1 MTRSKQLGA
10 VAKEGGVEFSVV
22 SGTAEKVTLCLFD
35 EKGTAEIA
43 RRDMERGED
52 GVWSNFVEGLEEGA
66 RYGYRADGRYDP
78 QNGYFFDPAKLL
90 VDPYALA
97 IDRPYAYRK
106 RLASAR
112 GEGGDTA
119 GLVPK
124 AIVTATRGRLFPR
137 PPMFQPGGLI
147 YEVPVRAFTKRH
159 PEIHAPVR
167 GTVAALRQPEIIE
180 HLVKLGVGAVELMPI
195 AAWID
200 ERHLPPLNLRN
211 AWGYNPVTFMAL
223 DPRLAPGGIAE
234 LRETVEVLHDAGI
247 GVILDVVLNHTG
259 EADAVGPVLS
269 LRGFDNL
276 AYYRHAGNPPRLE
289 NATGCGNTL
298 DADSPLVQRLVIDTL
313 RHFVTHAEVDG
324 FRFDLATVL
333 GRTAEGFDKDAPL
346 LSMLRED
353 PVVGDRILIAE
364 PWDIG
369 EGGYQLGHFPQPFL
383 EWNDR
388 YRDDVRRFWRRD
400 AGMAGPLATRLAGSF
415 DVFEGSPATRTVNF
429 VAAHDGM
436 TLADLVSYERKH
448 NSANGED
455 NRDGHNENFS
465 WNNGVEGKTTNAA
478 IVARRKH
485 DCAALLATLFASRG
499 TIMLT
504 AGDEFGRS
512 QHGNNNAYAQDNE
525 ITWLDWES
533 ADKGLLAFVQA
544 LATLRR
550 EPGALGAT
558 SMLSG
563 QAAGGSEF
571 PDVSWLTEEGDPL
584 SPENWQEG
592 SRRAFTMMLREG
604 EGPSARRLAVFINAN
619 DHPRAFTL
627 PERTGYEWR
636 RRAAFEAPASGEI
649 ATGIIPAP
657 ERSVLFYAETL
668 TDRAVEDEADLHS
681 ASPLVDGGEEAL
693 VVIPGTFP
701 LTYEDGGESAGETR
715 RSDEN
720 SPTNDHSAQTGE
732 ESSNE

>member
-1 MTRSKQLGA
+1 MKRAVQLGA

-22 SGTAEKVTLCLFD
+22 STTAEKLTLCLFD
-35 EKGTAEIA
+35 EKGMAETA
-43 RRDMERGED
+43 RHDMERGED
-52 GVWSNFVEGLEEGA
+52 GIWSCFVEGLQAGA

-78 QNGYFFDPAKLL
+78 HNGYFFDPAKLL

-97 IDRPYAYRK
+97 IDRPYAYRE
-106 RLASAR
+106 RLAAAR

-124 AIVTATRGRLFPR
+124 AVVTTARGRLFPR
-137 PPMFQPGGLI
+137 PPLFKPGGLI

-159 PEIHAPVR
+159 PAIHGPMR
-167 GTVAALRQPEIIE
+167 GTVAALRQPEIVE
-180 HLVKLGVGAVELMPI
+180 HLVGLGVGAVELMPI

-234 LRETVEVLHDAGI
+234 LRETVEALHDAGI
-247 GVILDVVLNHTG
+247 AVILDVVLNHTG
-259 EADAVGPVLS
+259 EADAIGPVLS
-269 LRGFDNL
+269 LRGLDNL
-276 AYYRHAGNPPRLE
+276 AYYRHAGEPPRLD
-289 NATGCGNTL
+289 NVTGCGNTL
-298 DADSPLVQRLVIDTL
+298 DCDHPVVRKLIVDTL

-333 GRTAEGFDKDAPL
+333 GRTDSGFDAEAPL
-346 LSMLRED
+346 LRMLRED
-353 PVVGDRILIAE
+353 SVVGDRVLIAE

-369 EGGYQLGHFPQPFL
+369 EGGYRLGGFPPPFL

-388 YRDDVRRFWRRD
+388 YRDDVRRFWRGD

-415 DVFEGSPATRTVNF
+415 DIFRDTPRTRTVNF

-455 NRDGHNENFS
+455 NRDGHDENLS

-478 IVARRKH
+478 IVERRRH

-525 ITWLDWES
+525 TTWLDWEE
-533 ADKGLLAFVQA
+533 ADGELLEFA
-544 LATLRR
+544 R
-550 EPGALGAT
+550 ALGAFRRRFRV
-558 SMLSG
+558 LSATTRLTG
-563 QAAGGSEF
+563 EAGNGSDF
-571 PDVSWLTEEGDPL
+571 SDVAWLTELGDPL
-584 SPENWQEG
+584 TPEDWQEEG
-592 SRRAFTMMLREG
+592 RRAFTMMLREG
-604 EGPSARRLAVFINAN
+604 DGPAALRIAVFINAN

-627 PERTGYEWR
+627 PGRPGHEWR
-636 RRAAFEAPASGEI
+636 RWAAFDAPQSGTV
-649 ATGIIPAP
+649 AAGIIPAP
-657 ERSVLFYAETL
+657 ARSVLFYAE
-668 TDRAVEDEADLHS
+668 A
-681 ASPLVDGGEEAL
+681 P
-693 VVIPGTFP
+693 
-701 LTYEDGGESAGETR
+701 AGEAEDTATN
-715 RSDEN
+715 SD
-720 SPTNDHSAQTGE
+720 
-732 ESSNE
+732 

>member
-1 MTRSKQLGA
+1 MQLGA
-10 VAKEGGVEFSVV
+10 VAKGGGVEFSVV
-22 SGTAEKVTLCLFD
+22 SGTAEKLTLCLFD
-35 EKGTAEIA
+35 DKGTAETA
-43 RRDMERGED
+43 RRDMERGKD
-52 GVWSNFVEGLEEGA
+52 GVWSCFVEGLEAGA

-97 IDRPYAYRK
+97 LDRPYAYRE
-106 RLASAR
+106 RLAAAR

-124 AIVTATRGRLFPR
+124 AIVTAPRGRLFPR
-137 PPMFQPGGLI
+137 PPLFRPGGLI

-159 PEIHAPVR
+159 PAIHGPMR
-167 GTVAALRQPEIIE
+167 GTIAALRQPEIVE
-180 HLVKLGVGAVELMPI
+180 HLLKLGVGAVELMPV

-234 LRETVEVLHDAGI
+234 LRETVEALHDAGI

-259 EADAVGPVLS
+259 EADAAGPVLS
-269 LRGFDNL
+269 LRGLDNL
-276 AYYRHAGNPPRLE
+276 AYYRHFGSPPRLD
-289 NATGCGNTL
+289 NVTGCGNTL
-298 DADSPLVQRLVIDTL
+298 NCDSPPVQKLVIDAL

-333 GRTAEGFDKDAPL
+333 GRTADGFDPDAPL
-346 LSMLRED
+346 LRVLRDD
-353 PVVGDRILIAE
+353 PVIGDRILIAE
-364 PWDIG
+364 PWDVG
-369 EGGYQLGHFPQPFL
+369 KEGYRLGGFPPPFL

-415 DVFEGSPATRTVNF
+415 DIFRGAAATRTVNF

-455 NRDGHNENFS
+455 NRDGHDENFS

-478 IVARRKH
+478 IVERRRQ

-525 ITWLDWES
+525 TTWLDWEE
-533 ADKGLLAFVQA
+533 ADEELLGFARA
-544 LATLRR
+544 LAALRR
-550 EPGALGAT
+550 EFGAL
-558 SMLSG
+558 SG
-563 QAAGGSEF
+563 TAILTGWPGNGSEF
-571 PDVSWLTEEGDPL
+571 PDVAWLTELGDAL
-584 SPENWQEG
+584 APEDWQEEG
-592 SRRAFTMMLREG
+592 RRAFTMMLREG
-604 EGPSARRLAVFINAN
+604 DGATAVRLAIFINAN

-627 PERTGYEWR
+627 PARAGYEWR
-636 RRAAFEAPASGEI
+636 RRAAFGVPDPGAVA
-649 ATGIIPAP
+649 AGIIPAP
-657 ERSVLFYAETL
+657 ARSVLFYAEA
-668 TDRAVEDEADLHS
+668 R
-681 ASPLVDGGEEAL
+681 
-693 VVIPGTFP
+693 
-701 LTYEDGGESAGETR
+701 AGEQDDRT
-715 RSDEN
+715 
-720 SPTNDHSAQTGE
+720 
-732 ESSNE
+732 

>member
-1 MTRSKQLGA
+1 
-10 VAKEGGVEFSVV
+10 VEFSVV
-22 SGTAEKVTLCLFD
+22 SGTAEKLTLCLFD
-35 EKGTAEIA
+35 EKGAAQTV

-52 GVWSNFVEGLEEGA
+52 GVWSCFVEGLEEGA

-78 QNGYFFDPAKLL
+78 LNGYFFDPAKLL

-97 IDRPYAYRK
+97 VDRPYAYRE

-124 AIVTATRGRLFPR
+124 AIVTAPRGRLFPR
-137 PPMFQPGGLI
+137 PPLFKPGGLI

-159 PEIHAPVR
+159 PAIHGPTR
-167 GTVAALRQPEIIE
+167 GTVEALRQPEIIE
-180 HLVKLGVGAVELMPI
+180 HLVKLGVGAVELMPV

-223 DPRLAPGGIAE
+223 DPRLAPGGVAE
-234 LRETVEVLHDAGI
+234 LRETVEALHEAGI

-259 EADAVGPVLS
+259 EADAAGPVLS
-269 LRGFDNL
+269 LRGLDNL
-276 AYYRHAGNPPRLE
+276 AYYRHSGSPPRLE

-298 DADSPLVQRLVIDTL
+298 NADSPLVQKLVVDTL
-313 RHFVTHAEVDG
+313 RHFVTHAGVDG

-333 GRTAEGFDKDAPL
+333 GRTAEGFDSDAPL
-346 LSMLRED
+346 LRMLRENS
-353 PVVGDRILIAE
+353 VVCDRILIAE

-369 EGGYQLGHFPQPFL
+369 EGGYQLGHFPPPFL

-388 YRDDVRRFWRRD
+388 YRDDVRRFWRG
-400 AGMAGPLATRLAGSF
+400 AGGMAGPLATRLAGSF
-415 DVFEGSPATRTVNF
+415 DIFQGAAVTRTVNF

-455 NRDGHNENFS
+455 NRDGHDENFS

-478 IVARRKH
+478 IVGKRRH

-499 TIMLT
+499 AIMLT

-525 ITWLDWES
+525 TTWLDWEG
-533 ADKGLLAFVQA
+533 ADKGLLSFVRA
-544 LATLRR
+544 LAALRR
-550 EPGALGAT
+550 EFGVLGGT
-558 SMLSG
+558 STLSG
-563 QAAGGSEF
+563 QAGGGSEF
-571 PDVSWLTEEGDPL
+571 PDVAWLTEEGDPL
-584 SPENWQEG
+584 SPESWQEDG
-592 SRRAFTMMLREG
+592 RRAFTMMLREG
-604 EGPSARRLAVFINAN
+604 EGAAARRLAVFINAN

-627 PERTGYEWR
+627 PARAGCEWR
-636 RRAAFEAPASGEI
+636 RRAAFDASGSGTI
-649 ATGIIPAP
+649 AAGIIPAP
-657 ERSVLFYAETL
+657 ARSVLFYAETP
-668 TDRAVEDEADLHS
+668 TGSAAKDAIDSHS
-681 ASPLVDGGEEAL
+681 A
-693 VVIPGTFP
+693 
-701 LTYEDGGESAGETR
+701 
-715 RSDEN
+715 
-720 SPTNDHSAQTGE
+720 NDPSAQTE
-732 ESSNE
+732 EASTDE

>member
-1 MTRSKQLGA
+1 MQLGA

-22 SGTAEKVTLCLFD
+22 SGTAEKLTLCLFD
-35 EKGTAEIA
+35 DKGTAETA
-43 RRDMERGED
+43 RRDMERGKD
-52 GVWSNFVEGLEEGA
+52 GVWSCFVEGLEAGA

-97 IDRPYAYRK
+97 VDRPYAYRE
-106 RLASAR
+106 RLAAAR

-124 AIVTATRGRLFPR
+124 AIVTAPRGRLFPR
-137 PPMFQPGGLI
+137 PPLFRPGGLI

-159 PEIHAPVR
+159 PAIHGPMR
-167 GTVAALRQPEIIE
+167 GTIAALRQPEIVE
-180 HLVKLGVGAVELMPI
+180 HLLKLGVGAVELMPV

-234 LRETVEVLHDAGI
+234 LRETVEALHDAGI
-247 GVILDVVLNHTG
+247 GVMLDVVLNHTG
-259 EADAVGPVLS
+259 EADAAGPVLS
-269 LRGFDNL
+269 LRGLDNL
-276 AYYRHAGNPPRLE
+276 AYYRHFGSPPRLD
-289 NATGCGNTL
+289 NVTGCGNTL
-298 DADSPLVQRLVIDTL
+298 DCDSPPVQKLVIDAL

-333 GRTAEGFDKDAPL
+333 GRTGEGFDADASL
-346 LSMLRED
+346 LRMLRDD
-353 PVVGDRILIAE
+353 PVIGDRILIAE
-364 PWDIG
+364 PWDVG
-369 EGGYQLGHFPQPFL
+369 EGGYRLGGFPPPFL

-415 DVFEGSPATRTVNF
+415 DIFQGAATTRTVDF

-455 NRDGHNENFS
+455 NRDGHDENFS

-478 IVARRKH
+478 IVERRRQ

-525 ITWLDWES
+525 TTWLDWEE
-533 ADKGLLAFVQA
+533 ADEELLGFARA
-544 LATLRR
+544 LAALRR
-550 EPGALGAT
+550 EFGAL
-558 SMLSG
+558 SG
-563 QAAGGSEF
+563 TAILTGRPGNGSEF
-571 PDVSWLTEEGDPL
+571 PDVAWLTELGDAL
-584 SPENWQEG
+584 APEDWQEEG
-592 SRRAFTMMLREG
+592 RRAFTMMLREG
-604 EGPSARRLAVFINAN
+604 DGATALRLAIFINAN

-627 PERTGYEWR
+627 PARAGYEWR
-636 RRAAFEAPASGEI
+636 RRAAFGVPDPGAAAAGL
-649 ATGIIPAP
+649 IPAP
-657 ERSVLFYAETL
+657 ARSVLFYAEA
-668 TDRAVEDEADLHS
+668 R
-681 ASPLVDGGEEAL
+681 
-693 VVIPGTFP
+693 
-701 LTYEDGGESAGETR
+701 AGEQDDRT
-715 RSDEN
+715 
-720 SPTNDHSAQTGE
+720 
-732 ESSNE
+732 